1 MSAAQK
7 VQEAEESRYLFTRG
21 GSFILDAP
29 DVPEAVWGAGQEV
42 LWSAGEA
49 MILAGAQGLGKTTL
63 AQQLAIGRCGFPEVR
78 DLLGLPIE
86 PGAQRVLYL
95 AMDRPRQAAR
105 SMRRMVG
112 EAWRAELDERLAIW
126 KGPPPYDLAKH
137 PHVLR
142 IMCRDAGADTVVVDS
157 LKDAA
162 VGLTDDEV
170 GAGWNRA
177 RQHAL
182 EDGVE
187 VLELHHPRKQLSGE
201 KARRAVVDDVY
212 GSTWITSGAGSVLLL
227 SGAPGDPVVGLH
239 HVKQPAAEVG
249 PLTVMH
255 DDVTGA
261 SRVWESADLVEL
273 VAARGSLTALEAACA
288 LYEADKPTPSER
300 EKARRKLA
308 GLVRAGL
315 LTVLEPGDK
324 ATNIPQKWGPA

>member
-1 MSAAQK
+1 MSAAQ
-7 VQEAEESRYLFTRG
+7 EAQDAEGARYLFTRG
-21 GSFILDAP
+21 GSFVLDAP
-29 DVPEAVWGAGQEV
+29 DVPEAVWGAGQGV
-42 LWSAGEA
+42 LWAAGEA
-49 MILAGAQGLGKTTL
+49 LVLAGAQGLGKTTL
-63 AQQLAIGRCGFPEVR
+63 AQQLALGRCGFPEFR
-78 DLLGLPIE
+78 ELLGVPIE
-86 PGAQRVLYL
+86 PGAKRVLYL

-126 KGPPPYDLAKH
+126 KGPPPYDLAKN

-162 VGLTDDEV
+162 VGLTEDEI

-177 RQHAL
+177 RQYAL
-182 EDGVE
+182 TDDVE
-187 VLELHHPRKQLSGE
+187 VLELHHPRKLLTGE
-201 KARRAVVDDVY
+201 KARRAGVDDVY

-239 HVKQPAAEVG
+239 HVKQPAAELG
-249 PLTVMH
+249 PLTVVH
-255 DDVTGA
+255 DDVTGC

-273 VAARGSLTALEAACA
+273 VAARGSLTAVEAASA
-288 LYEADKPTPSER
+288 LYDVDKPSPAER

-308 GLVRAGL
+308 MLARDGL

-324 ATNIPQKWGPA
+324 AANIAQKWGPA